1 MPDYEALWNLCDA
14 CGASGFYVCAQDP
27 VRKDVFYARQFPCR
41 SGYLEDP
48 ATGIAA
54 TALGAYVVQHSL
66 MPVVDGWNRVSVYQG
81 HAMGRPSLILA
92 DILLESGEITG
103 IRVCGYAQQTEQEA
117 ALA

>member
-1 MPDYEALWNLCDA
+1 M
-14 CGASGFYVCAQDP
+14 
-27 VRKDVFYARQFPCR
+27 
-41 SGYLEDP
+41 
-48 ATGIAA
+48 
-54 TALGAYVVQHSL
+54 VQHSL

-81 HAMGRPSLILA
+81 HAMGLPSLILA

>member
-1 MPDYEALWNLCDA
+1 
-14 CGASGFYVCAQDP
+14 
-27 VRKDVFYARQFPCR
+27 
-41 SGYLEDP
+41 
-48 ATGIAA
+48 
-54 TALGAYVVQHSL
+54 